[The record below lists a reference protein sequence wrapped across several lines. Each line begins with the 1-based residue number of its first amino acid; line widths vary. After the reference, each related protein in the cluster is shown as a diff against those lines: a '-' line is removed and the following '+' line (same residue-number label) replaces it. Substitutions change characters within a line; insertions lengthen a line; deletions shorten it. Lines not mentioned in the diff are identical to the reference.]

1 MAASDPTSAGGV
13 ARFEVEKLAA
23 KGEGP
28 VLLTS
33 TLGSDTPLLQC
44 SQAYRIGSTLLSYIY
59 LAAPL
64 TTSTRPR
71 LPNTQ

>member
-1 MAASDPTSAGGV
+1 MREWSAARAVAASDATSAGGV

-28 VLLTS
+28 VLPTS

-44 SQAYRIGSTLLSYIY
+44 SQAYRIGSTLLSYMI
-59 LAAPL
+59 LPL
-64 TTSTRPR
+64 R
-71 LPNTQ
+71 